1 MDEETIDETVVTEG
15 ETQQDITTIMTTTMN
30 GVSTQDNV
38 NVIEEDGVTLEH
50 TNDTAT
56 KGDNI
61 GTASSVHAL
70 SGQCDCACVSCSIYV
85 TDILHLQLPPKMKR
99 RGRPKGSELTT
110 IGLPKK
116 KKRSDGKPV
125 AFIKKH
131 PKEKER
137 GNYNYIYNRTAGCYI
152 VATTMAV
159 VILLC
164 MFIQSC
170 WSGL

>member
-116 KKRSDGKPV
+116 KRGLMANQLHSLKNIQRR
-125 AFIKKH
+125 KK
-131 PKEKER
+131 EVIIII
-137 GNYNYIYNRTAGCYI
+137 YIIGQQ
-152 VATTMAV
+152 AV
-159 VILLC
+159 T
-164 MFIQSC
+164 
-170 WSGL
+170 